1 MDVDLR
7 PSLSVRPHTGGGYA
21 VHIAAALGQKI
32 LDANSIRKA
41 LSDLDVDT
49 QHVRLLSVASPF
61 RFAADDRWPNLESID
76 GDAIFNDGAY
86 LPTLVETTGEYVD
99 CGVDVVA
106 PKLAFIAGT
115 LLLRPRAR
123 LTALQLVQGSV
134 GFGDGSSTE
143 CLVGIGG
150 DARFKDARTN
160 NISRLKFV
168 GGTIMPMHGYMH
180 HWADLSRFQTG
191 MGELATVD
199 ATQRMLRWNI
209 CVVQQEHCLSTEE
222 ERAAVLIL

>member
-1 MDVDLR
+1 MDVDFR
-7 PSLSVRPHTGGGYA
+7 PSLTIRPHTGGGYA

-32 LDANSIRKA
+32 LGAKSIQKA

-49 QHVRLLSVASPF
+49 QYVRLLSVASPF

-86 LPTLVETTGEYVD
+86 LPSLVETTGEYVD
-99 CGVDVVA
+99 CGVDVVT

-115 LLLRPRAR
+115 LLLRSRAR
-123 LTALQLVQGSV
+123 LAALQLVQGSV

-143 CLVGIGG
+143 SLVGIGG

-160 NISRLKFV
+160 NTSRLKFI
-168 GGTIMPMHGYMH
+168 GGSIKPMHGYMH

-191 MGELATVD
+191 MGELAAVD
-199 ATQRMLRWNI
+199 ATHRMLRWNSCI
-209 CVVQQEHCLSTEE
+209 DQQEHCLSTEE
-222 ERAAVLIL
+222 ERAVLLSL